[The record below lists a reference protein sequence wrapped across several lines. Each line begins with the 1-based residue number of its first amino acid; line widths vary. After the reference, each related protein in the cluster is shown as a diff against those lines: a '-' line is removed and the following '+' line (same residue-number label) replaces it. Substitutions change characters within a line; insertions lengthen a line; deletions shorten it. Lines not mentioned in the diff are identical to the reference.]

1 MGEVVEEVL
10 GKGKDRFEVGGGAK
24 ARVPRPFLMELSSE
38 SGSSGTGDN
47 ENLTNSGPRVPSKGS
62 QLSSSSNNSTDND
75 NHNES
80 GSDDLSQDDPPR
92 LDPITTSLA
101 DMRAAEASASEGN
114 STHPQCNIYAPP

>member
-1 MGEVVEEVL
+1 
-10 GKGKDRFEVGGGAK
+10 
-24 ARVPRPFLMELSSE
+24 MELSSE
-38 SGSSGTGDN
+38 SGSSSTGDD

-114 STHPQCNIYAPP
+114 STHPQCNIYAPLWYMQGKF